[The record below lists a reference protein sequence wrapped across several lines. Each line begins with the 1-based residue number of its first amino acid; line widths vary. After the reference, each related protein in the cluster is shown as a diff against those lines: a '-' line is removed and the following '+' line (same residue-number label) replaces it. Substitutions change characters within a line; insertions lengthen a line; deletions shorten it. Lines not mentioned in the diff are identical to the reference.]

1 MKLSLIA
8 AGAALFGL
16 AAFAAPASALPVS
29 GLHNA
34 APAHVQEVQ
43 WRRHKHWHRHRDCH
57 WRKVVRRDRFGIRR
71 VKTVR
76 VCRR

>member
-16 AAFAAPASALPVS
+16 ASFAAPASALPVS

-34 APAHVQEVQ
+34 APAHVQQVH
-43 WRRHKHWHRHRDCH
+43 WRRHKHCH
-57 WRKVVRRDRFGIRR
+57 SRKVVRYDRFGRR
-71 VKTVR
+71 HVKVVR
-76 VCRR
+76 NCHR

>member
-34 APAHVQEVQ
+34 APAHVQEVH
-43 WRRHKHWHRHRDCH
+43 WRRHKHYHRHRDCRV
-57 WRKVVRRDRFGIRR
+57 RKVVRYDRFGHRH

-76 VCRR
+76 TCR